1 MSLVTVYVLGA
12 AFGSGAGLPAA
23 GARSSHRSLLYLA
36 DSTLGLAALGLM
48 VGTFVR
54 PGRSRQLASWVAI
67 GGVLAAL
74 YALYQWPA
82 QHFGWPLADVNNTV
96 NSDGYTTGRLFQGV
110 GVIGWERV
118 RGTFKEPLLLGSYL
132 ALILPVAIG
141 LAATARRCLRAWWSL
156 SAAVCGGALLLTD
169 SSLSWGVLALASLIS
184 AAAWAVANGKMRTA
198 AALGTVLAIALL
210 IAPVTFANP
219 TFLSHVTGRSAAALK
234 ATTENR
240 VGAWR
245 RAIAAWD
252 RLPLTGYGPGQS
264 SVRMAYRPPK
274 PNAPIVLGSAQGLWA
289 AALIDTGLI
298 GLLSWIALLGS
309 LVLLAGEILI
319 RRMNYLSLG
328 IFCAAL
334 TALMLGNLS
343 GDRLDLQVWVVLGL
357 AIAATLG
364 SESQQPARQSS

>member
-1 MSLVTVYVLGA
+1 MSAWWGPRFGGAVWARWSGTTLAGVTRALVLLAGTSLFLSAAGTLEIGYTLAPSYILLCAAVVTGLPSVLRGWLNLPFQCRVAAVSLVTVYVLGA

-141 LAATARRCLRAWWSL
+141 LAATARRFFAPGGVSRQRSV
-156 SAAVCGGALLLTD
+156 AAPC
-169 SSLSWGVLALASLIS
+169 
-184 AAAWAVANGKMRTA
+184 
-198 AALGTVLAIALL
+198 
-210 IAPVTFANP
+210 
-219 TFLSHVTGRSAAALK
+219 
-234 ATTENR
+234 
-240 VGAWR
+240 
-245 RAIAAWD
+245 
-252 RLPLTGYGPGQS
+252 
-264 SVRMAYRPPK
+264 
-274 PNAPIVLGSAQGLWA
+274 
-289 AALIDTGLI
+289 
-298 GLLSWIALLGS
+298 
-309 LVLLAGEILI
+309 
-319 RRMNYLSLG
+319 
-328 IFCAAL
+328 C
-334 TALMLGNLS
+334 
-343 GDRLDLQVWVVLGL
+343 
-357 AIAATLG
+357 
-364 SESQQPARQSS
+364 